1 MVKTAKSP
9 ASFEEAVAQLEGLIR
24 ELESGELPLDGALS
38 AYKQGSEL
46 LSFCQSR
53 LTDAEQQLKVLENGV
68 LRPLD
73 PGND

>member
-9 ASFEEAVAQLEGLIR
+9 ASFEEAVAQREGLIR
-24 ELESGELPLDGALS
+24 ELESGELPLDGALA

-68 LRPLD
+68 LRPLE